1 MKLLKKCIIALCL
14 CAIAVAGWKIA
25 GILLDYRQGENT
37 YSALESYAAPAATES
52 ASAASAETQ
61 AGQPEETIPAIAF
74 PEVDFRQLRS
84 INPDIVGWIYSEDTV
99 INYPVA
105 QNEDKDYYLTHLFTG
120 EENPS
125 GCIYLDTTND
135 PTFADRNSIIY
146 GHHMNN
152 GSMFASL
159 TEYKKQEYYDA
170 HPRLLLMTPH
180 ANYVVEVFSG
190 YVLSGWGDAWKVSFS
205 DEADFSLWLE
215 QSKASSCFLSDVIP
229 TTEDKILTLSTCTYE
244 FDDAR
249 FVLLGILKE
258 A

>member
-1 MKLLKKCIIALCL
+1 MKRLKKCIIALCL

-37 YSALESYAAPAATES
+37 YSALEEYAAPATTEPT
-52 ASAASAETQ
+52 AASQPEEP
-61 AGQPEETIPAIAF
+61 QPEETEPAIAF
-74 PEVDFRQLRS
+74 PQVDFRQLRS

-105 QNEDKDYYLTHLFTG
+105 QNPDKDYYLTHLFTG

-170 HPRLLLMTPH
+170 HPRLLLVTPD

-205 DEADFSLWLE
+205 DEADFGLWLE
-215 QSKASSCFLSDVIP
+215 RSKASSCFLSDVIP

-249 FVLLGILKE
+249 FVLLGILKK